1 VSTPHQLRRPATS
14 EAIEHAFGL
23 FNAKAKR
30 NVDLSQYTT
39 YKVGGTAALHMMVSS
54 IDDLYLVSAVLAE
67 VELPILVIG
76 RGSNLLISDSGFKGL
91 ALTIGGLADYVDLPN
106 REEDPGVEPIALF
119 GGSVALPVAAR
130 QSVARGL
137 TGFEWGVGVPGSVG
151 GAVRMNAGGHG
162 SDMASS
168 LTSVRMFH
176 LRKGLEAHVNAV
188 DLGLR
193 FRGSALDDHHVVLS
207 ATVDLEWSNSPEASE
222 AELQEVVRWRRENQ
236 PGGQNAG
243 SVFVN
248 PEPGKVSAGAVI
260 DELGMRGLRV
270 GSAQVSEKHANFIQA
285 DVGGSA
291 QDVVALMAEVRRRVR
306 DERGY
311 VLRSEIRLVGFED
324 ATDPA
329 ILDLINKDSEVGVST
344 IRLEQVFDK
353 SSTANETTDGTIP
366 VSVLNGEVVRII
378 DSDVSDEVLEELRD
392 AFGRDATRDI
402 TSGVARDA
410 TIVPIT
416 SATGNQTSPTVPPS
430 DKPVQ
435 PAERVVIVDDDLR
448 IVTDDDFPAD
458 TMSQS
463 VHRAPT
469 STRVAIFD
477 DESLPGS
484 VDDSADGAV
493 IIDGTAWTD
502 LSFARRVINGIKQL
516 FTMRGVNRRK
526 QLLVVGGSL
535 VASVVFVLIVLAS
548 PLVAVRN
555 IDIEGAKYA
564 NATLIETVSK
574 SLRGKSVL
582 TVDTNAA
589 QKLLETDPWI
599 ESVRIK
605 TYLPSRAVIE
615 INERVPVAWFL
626 GVDNQGRVIDQDGRV
641 LAVVNGRPT
650 EYMLIDGI
658 GPNLI
663 AGAMASESYKAAAQ
677 LAMSLPDEI
686 RPVVKNMG
694 VNGPNQVTMTL
705 LTGAVVKF
713 GEPVDLRNKLVN
725 VVVILRRQDINQIAG
740 IDVSSGTPVVSSP

>member
-1 VSTPHQLRRPATS
+1 MSTPHQLRRPATP
-14 EAIEHAFGL
+14 EAIDHAFGL

-30 NVDLSQYTT
+30 NVELSQFTT
-39 YKVGGTAALHMMVSS
+39 YKVGGTAALHMTVAS

-76 RGSNLLISDSGFKGL
+76 RGSNLLISDSGFRGL

-106 REEDPGVEPIALF
+106 RDEDPNVEPIALF
-119 GGSVALPVAAR
+119 GGSIALPVASR

-207 ATVDLEWSNSPEASE
+207 ATVDLEWSKSQEASE

-248 PEPGKVSAGAVI
+248 PEPGKVSAGEVI
-260 DELGMRGLRV
+260 DELGMRGLRI

-285 DVGGSA
+285 DENGSA
-291 QDVVALMAEVRRRVR
+291 NDVVALMAEIRRRVR

-329 ILDLINKDSEVGVST
+329 IVELLNKDSEVGVST

-366 VSVLNGEVVRII
+366 VSVLNGEVIRII
-378 DSDVSDEVLEELRD
+378 DSDVSEEVLEELRE

-402 TSGVARDA
+402 TRDA

-416 SATGNQTSPTVPPS
+416 SATANPTSVTKVS
-430 DKPVQ
+430 NVEPVA

-477 DESLPGS
+477 DEMNPGS
-484 VDDSADGAV
+484 EVDGDGSSSGAV
-493 IIDGTAWTD
+493 IIGGTAWTEMS
-502 LSFARRVINGIKQL
+502 LARRVINGAKQL
-516 FTMRGVNRRK
+516 TKMRGVNRRK

-535 VASVVFVLIVLAS
+535 VAGVVFVLIVLAS
-548 PLVAVRN
+548 PIVAVRN
-555 IDIEGAKYA
+555 IDVEGAKYA
-564 NATLIETVSK
+564 NSTLIETVSK

-605 TYLPSRAVIE
+605 TYLPGRAVIE

-650 EYMLIDGI
+650 EYMLIDGT

-663 AGAMASESYKAAAQ
+663 AGAMAAESYAAAAQ

>member
-1 VSTPHQLRRPATS
+1 VSTPHQLRRPATP
-14 EAIEHAFGL
+14 EAIDHAFGL

-39 YKVGGTAALHMMVSS
+39 YKVGGTAALHMLVTS

-67 VELPILVIG
+67 VPLPILVIG
-76 RGSNLLISDSGFKGL
+76 RGSNLLVSDSGFQGL
-91 ALTIGGLADYVDLPN
+91 ALTISGLADYVDLPN
-106 REEDPGVEPIALF
+106 RDEDPEIEPIALF

-207 ATVDLEWSNSPEASE
+207 ATVDLEWSKSQEASE

-248 PEPGKVSAGAVI
+248 PEPGKVSAGEVI

-285 DVGGSA
+285 DENGSA
-291 QDVVALMAEVRRRVR
+291 HDVVALMAEIRRRVR

-329 ILDLINKDSEVGVST
+329 IVELLNKDSEVGVST
-344 IRLEQVFDK
+344 IRLEQVFEK

-366 VSVLNGEVVRII
+366 AAVLNGDVIRIV
-378 DSDVSDEVLEELRD
+378 DSDVSDEVLEELRE
-392 AFGRDATRDI
+392 AFGRDSTRDI
-402 TSGVARDA
+402 TRDA

-416 SATGNQTSPTVPPS
+416 NAENTATGLTQVPQQEPS
-430 DKPVQ
+430 Q

-458 TMSQS
+458 TMSQT
-463 VHRAPT
+463 VNRAPT

-477 DESLPGS
+477 DEIIPGGDGEVDGS
-484 VDDSADGAV
+484 VSGAV
-493 IIDGTAWTD
+493 IIDGTAWTE
-502 LSFARRVINGIKQL
+502 LSPLRRFVNGAKQL
-516 FTMRGVNRRK
+516 VKMRGVNRRK
-526 QLLVVGGSL
+526 QILVVGGSL
-535 VASVVFVLIVLAS
+535 IAGVVVVLIVLAS
-548 PLVAVRN
+548 PIVAVRN

-564 NATLIETVSK
+564 NSTLIETVSK

-582 TVDTNAA
+582 TVDTNSA

-605 TYLPSRAVIE
+605 TYLPGRAVIE

-650 EYMLIDGI
+650 EYMLIDGT

-663 AGAMASESYKAAAQ
+663 AGAMTSDSYAAAAQ

-686 RPVVKNMG
+686 RPVIKNMG
-694 VNGPNQVTMTL
+694 VDGPNQVTMTL

>member
-1 VSTPHQLRRPATS
+1 MSTPHQLRRPATS

-39 YKVGGTAALHMMVSS
+39 YKVGGTAALYMMVSS

-106 REEDPGVEPIALF
+106 RDEDPGVEPIALF

-311 VLRSEIRLVGFED
+311 VLRSEIRLVGFEEE
-324 ATDPA
+324 TDPA
-329 ILDLINKDSEVGVST
+329 IVDLINKDSEVGVST

-353 SSTANETTDGTIP
+353 SVTANETTDGTIP
-366 VSVLNGEVVRII
+366 VSVLNGEVVRIV

-402 TSGVARDA
+402 TRDITSGVARDA
-410 TIVPIT
+410 TIIPI
-416 SATGNQTSPTVPPS
+416 
-430 DKPVQ
+430 Q

-477 DESLPGS
+477 DESLPGG

-493 IIDGTAWTD
+493 IIDRTAWTE
-502 LSFARRVINGIKQL
+502 LSFARRVINGTKQL
-516 FTMRGVNRRK
+516 FAMRGVNRRK

>member
-1 VSTPHQLRRPATS
+1 VSTPHQLRRPATP
-14 EAIEHAFGL
+14 EAVEHAFDL
-23 FNAKAKR
+23 FKSKAKR
-30 NVDLSQYTT
+30 NVDLSQFTT

-106 REEDPGVEPIALF
+106 RDEEPEVEPIALF

-207 ATVDLEWSNSPEASE
+207 ATVDLEWSKSPEASE

-324 ATDPA
+324 ETDSA
-329 ILDLINKDSEVGVST
+329 IVDLINKDSEVGVST

-366 VSVLNGEVVRII
+366 VSVLNGEVIRII

-392 AFGRDATRDI
+392 AFGRDVTRDITRDI

-416 SATGNQTSPTVPPS
+416 SATS
-430 DKPVQ
+430 DKPAQ

-477 DESLPGS
+477 DELMPGGD
-484 VDDSADGAV
+484 VDGSSSGAV
-493 IIDGTAWTD
+493 IIDGTAWTE
-502 LSFARRVINGIKQL
+502 LSLARRVTNRAKQL
-516 FTMRGVNRRK
+516 IKMRGVNRRK

-535 VASVVFVLIVLAS
+535 VAGVVVILIVLAS
-548 PLVAVRN
+548 PIVAVRN

-605 TYLPSRAVIE
+605 TYLPGRAVIE

-650 EYMLIDGI
+650 EYMLIDGT

>member
-1 VSTPHQLRRPATS
+1 
-14 EAIEHAFGL
+14 
-23 FNAKAKR
+23 
-30 NVDLSQYTT
+30 
-39 YKVGGTAALHMMVSS
+39 
-54 IDDLYLVSAVLAE
+54 
-67 VELPILVIG
+67 VE
-76 RGSNLLISDSGFKGL
+76 
-91 ALTIGGLADYVDLPN
+91 
-106 REEDPGVEPIALF
+106 
-119 GGSVALPVAAR
+119 
-130 QSVARGL
+130 
-137 TGFEWGVGVPGSVG
+137 
-151 GAVRMNAGGHG
+151 
-162 SDMASS
+162 
-168 LTSVRMFH
+168 
-176 LRKGLEAHVNAV
+176 
-188 DLGLR
+188 
-193 FRGSALDDHHVVLS
+193 
-207 ATVDLEWSNSPEASE
+207 
-222 AELQEVVRWRRENQ
+222 
-236 PGGQNAG
+236 
-243 SVFVN
+243 
-248 PEPGKVSAGAVI
+248 
-260 DELGMRGLRV
+260 
-270 GSAQVSEKHANFIQA
+270 
-285 DVGGSA
+285 
-291 QDVVALMAEVRRRVR
+291 LMAEVRRRVS

-329 ILDLINKDSEVGVST
+329 IVDLINKDSEVGVST

-353 SSTANETTDGTIP
+353 SVSANETTDGTIP
-366 VSVLNGEVVRII
+366 VSVLNGEVVRIV

-402 TSGVARDA
+402 TRDITSGVARDA
-410 TIVPIT
+410 TIIPI
-416 SATGNQTSPTVPPS
+416 
-430 DKPVQ
+430 Q

-477 DESLPGS
+477 DESLPGG

-493 IIDGTAWTD
+493 IIDGTAWTE
-502 LSFARRVINGIKQL
+502 LSFARRVINGTKQL

>member
-1 VSTPHQLRRPATS
+1 VSTPHQLRRPAS
-14 EAIEHAFGL
+14 PEAIDHAFGL

-39 YKVGGTAALHMMVSS
+39 YKVGGTAALHMTVAS

-76 RGSNLLISDSGFKGL
+76 RGSNLLVSDSGFQGL

-106 REEDPGVEPIALF
+106 REEDPDVEPIALF
-119 GGSVALPVAAR
+119 GGSVALPVASR

-207 ATVDLEWSNSPEASE
+207 ATVDLEWSKSQEASE

-248 PEPGKVSAGAVI
+248 PEPGKVSAGEVI

-285 DVGGSA
+285 DENGSA
-291 QDVVALMAEVRRRVR
+291 HDVVALMAEIRRRVR

-329 ILDLINKDSEVGVST
+329 IVELLNKDSEVGVST

-353 SSTANETTDGTIP
+353 SSTGNETTDGTIP
-366 VSVLNGEVVRII
+366 ASVLSGEVIRIV
-378 DSDVSDEVLEELRD
+378 DSDVSEEVLDELRE

-402 TSGVARDA
+402 TRDA

-416 SATGNQTSPTVPPS
+416 SATSNPTSSTKVP
-430 DKPVQ
+430 DAEPVV

-477 DESLPGS
+477 DELMSSGEI
-484 VDDSADGAV
+484 DSDVSASGAV
-493 IIDGTAWTD
+493 
-502 LSFARRVINGIKQL
+502 N
-516 FTMRGVNRRK
+516 MRGVNRRK

-535 VASVVFVLIVLAS
+535 VAFVVFVLIVLAS
-548 PLVAVRN
+548 PIVAVRN
-555 IDIEGAKYA
+555 IDIEGVKYA
-564 NATLIETVSK
+564 NSTLIETVSK

-605 TYLPSRAVIE
+605 TYLPGRAVIE

-650 EYMLIDGI
+650 EYMLIDGT

-663 AGAMASESYKAAAQ
+663 AGAMASESYTAAAQ

-686 RPVVKNMG
+686 RPVVKSMG

>member
-1 VSTPHQLRRPATS
+1 MSTPHQLRRPATS

-23 FNAKAKR
+23 FNSRAKR
-30 NVDLSQYTT
+30 NVDLSQFTT

-91 ALTIGGLADYVDLPN
+91 AITMSGLADYVDLPN

-311 VLRSEIRLVGFED
+311 ILRSEIRLVGFED

-329 ILDLINKDSEVGVST
+329 IVDLINKDSEVGVST

-353 SSTANETTDGTIP
+353 SVSANETTDGTIP
-366 VSVLNGEVVRII
+366 VSVLNGEVVRIV

-402 TSGVARDA
+402 TLDITSGVARDA
-410 TIVPIT
+410 TIIPI
-416 SATGNQTSPTVPPS
+416 
-430 DKPVQ
+430 Q

-493 IIDGTAWTD
+493 IIDRTAWTE
-502 LSFARRVINGIKQL
+502 LSFARRVINGTKQL

>member
-1 VSTPHQLRRPATS
+1 MSTPHQLRRPATP
-14 EAIEHAFGL
+14 EAIDHAFGL

-39 YKVGGTAALHMMVSS
+39 YKVGGTAALHMLVTS

-67 VELPILVIG
+67 VPLPILVIG
-76 RGSNLLISDSGFKGL
+76 RGSNLLVSDSGFQGL
-91 ALTIGGLADYVDLPN
+91 ALTISGLADYVDLPN
-106 REEDPGVEPIALF
+106 RDEDPEIEPIALF

-207 ATVDLEWSNSPEASE
+207 ATVDLEWSKSQEASE

-248 PEPGKVSAGAVI
+248 PEPGKVSAGEVI

-285 DVGGSA
+285 DENGSA
-291 QDVVALMAEVRRRVR
+291 QDVVALMAEIRRRVR

-324 ATDPA
+324 ATDLA
-329 ILDLINKDSEVGVST
+329 IVELLNKDSEVGVST
-344 IRLEQVFDK
+344 IRLEQVFEK

-366 VSVLNGEVVRII
+366 AAVLNGDVIRIV
-378 DSDVSDEVLEELRD
+378 DSDVSDEVLEELRE
-392 AFGRDATRDI
+392 AFGRDSTRDI
-402 TSGVARDA
+402 TRDA

-416 SATGNQTSPTVPPS
+416 NAENTATGLTQVPQQEPS
-430 DKPVQ
+430 Q

-458 TMSQS
+458 TMSQT
-463 VHRAPT
+463 VNRAPT

-477 DESLPGS
+477 DEIIPGGDGEVDGS
-484 VDDSADGAV
+484 VSGAV
-493 IIDGTAWTD
+493 IIDGTAWTE
-502 LSFARRVINGIKQL
+502 LSPLRRFINGAKQL
-516 FTMRGVNRRK
+516 VKMRGVNRRK
-526 QLLVVGGSL
+526 QILVVGGSL
-535 VASVVFVLIVLAS
+535 IAGVVVVLIVLAS
-548 PLVAVRN
+548 PIVAVRN

-564 NATLIETVSK
+564 NSTLIETVSK

-582 TVDTNAA
+582 TVDTNSA

-605 TYLPSRAVIE
+605 TYLPGRAVIE

-650 EYMLIDGI
+650 EYMLIDGT

-663 AGAMASESYKAAAQ
+663 AGAMASDSYAAAAQ

-686 RPVVKNMG
+686 RPVIKNMG
-694 VNGPNQVTMTL
+694 VDGPNQVTMTL

-713 GEPVDLRNKLVN
+713 GEPIDLRNKLVN

>member
-1 VSTPHQLRRPATS
+1 MSTPHQLRRPATP
-14 EAIEHAFGL
+14 EAVEHAFDL
-23 FNAKAKR
+23 FKSKAKR
-30 NVDLSQYTT
+30 NVDLSQFTT

-106 REEDPGVEPIALF
+106 RDEEPEVEPIALF

-207 ATVDLEWSNSPEASE
+207 ATVDLEWSKSPEASE

-324 ATDPA
+324 ETDLA
-329 ILDLINKDSEVGVST
+329 IVDLINKDSEVGVST

-366 VSVLNGEVVRII
+366 VSVLNGEVIRII

-392 AFGRDATRDI
+392 AFGRDVTRDITRDI

-416 SATGNQTSPTVPPS
+416 SATS
-430 DKPVQ
+430 DKPAQ

-477 DESLPGS
+477 DELMPGGD
-484 VDDSADGAV
+484 VDGSSSGAV
-493 IIDGTAWTD
+493 IIDGTAWTE
-502 LSFARRVINGIKQL
+502 LSLARRVTNRAKQL
-516 FTMRGVNRRK
+516 IKMRGVNRRK

-535 VASVVFVLIVLAS
+535 VAGVVVILIVLAS
-548 PLVAVRN
+548 PIVAVRN

-605 TYLPSRAVIE
+605 TYLPGRAVIE

-650 EYMLIDGI
+650 EYMLIDGT

>member
-1 VSTPHQLRRPATS
+1 MSTPHQLRRPATP
-14 EAIEHAFGL
+14 EAIDHAFGL

-30 NVDLSQYTT
+30 NVDLSQFTT
-39 YKVGGTAALHMMVSS
+39 YKVGGTAALHMTVAS

-76 RGSNLLISDSGFKGL
+76 RGSNLLISDSGFRGL

-106 REEDPGVEPIALF
+106 RDEDPNVEPIALF
-119 GGSVALPVAAR
+119 GGSIALPVASR

-207 ATVDLEWSNSPEASE
+207 ATVDLEWSKSQEASE

-248 PEPGKVSAGAVI
+248 PEPGKVSAGEVI
-260 DELGMRGLRV
+260 DELGMRGLRI

-285 DVGGSA
+285 DENGNA
-291 QDVVALMAEVRRRVR
+291 NDVVALMAEIRRRVR

-329 ILDLINKDSEVGVST
+329 IVELLNKDSEVGVST

-366 VSVLNGEVVRII
+366 VSVLNGEVIRII
-378 DSDVSDEVLEELRD
+378 DSDVSEEVLEELRE

-402 TSGVARDA
+402 TRDA

-416 SATGNQTSPTVPPS
+416 SATANPTSVTKVPNVEPFA
-430 DKPVQ
+430 

-477 DESLPGS
+477 DEMNPGS
-484 VDDSADGAV
+484 EVDGDGSSSGAV
-493 IIDGTAWTD
+493 IIGGTAWTEMS
-502 LSFARRVINGIKQL
+502 LARRVINGAKQL
-516 FTMRGVNRRK
+516 TKMRGVNRRK

-535 VASVVFVLIVLAS
+535 VAGVVFVLIVLAS
-548 PLVAVRN
+548 PIVAVRN
-555 IDIEGAKYA
+555 IDVEGAKYA
-564 NATLIETVSK
+564 NSTLIETVSK

-605 TYLPSRAVIE
+605 TYLPGRAVIE

-650 EYMLIDGI
+650 EYMLIDGT

-663 AGAMASESYKAAAQ
+663 AGAMAAESYAAAAQ

>member
-1 VSTPHQLRRPATS
+1 
-14 EAIEHAFGL
+14 
-23 FNAKAKR
+23 
-30 NVDLSQYTT
+30 
-39 YKVGGTAALHMMVSS
+39 
-54 IDDLYLVSAVLAE
+54 
-67 VELPILVIG
+67 
-76 RGSNLLISDSGFKGL
+76 
-91 ALTIGGLADYVDLPN
+91 
-106 REEDPGVEPIALF
+106 
-119 GGSVALPVAAR
+119 
-130 QSVARGL
+130 
-137 TGFEWGVGVPGSVG
+137 
-151 GAVRMNAGGHG
+151 
-162 SDMASS
+162 
-168 LTSVRMFH
+168 MFH

-207 ATVDLEWSNSPEASE
+207 ATVDLEWSKSPEASE

-324 ATDPA
+324 ETDSA
-329 ILDLINKDSEVGVST
+329 IVDLINKDSEVGVST

-366 VSVLNGEVVRII
+366 VSVLNGEVIRII

-392 AFGRDATRDI
+392 AFGRDVTRDITRDI

-416 SATGNQTSPTVPPS
+416 SATS
-430 DKPVQ
+430 DKPAQ

-484 VDDSADGAV
+484 DEDSAEGAV
-493 IIDGTAWTD
+493 IIDGTAWTE
-502 LSFARRVINGIKQL
+502 LSFARRVINGTKQL
-516 FTMRGVNRRK
+516 FAMRGVNRRK

-535 VASVVFVLIVLAS
+535 IAGVVLVLIVLAS
-548 PLVAVRN
+548 PIVAVRN

-605 TYLPSRAVIE
+605 TYLPGRAVIE

>member
-1 VSTPHQLRRPATS
+1 
-14 EAIEHAFGL
+14 
-23 FNAKAKR
+23 
-30 NVDLSQYTT
+30 
-39 YKVGGTAALHMMVSS
+39 
-54 IDDLYLVSAVLAE
+54 
-67 VELPILVIG
+67 
-76 RGSNLLISDSGFKGL
+76 
-91 ALTIGGLADYVDLPN
+91 
-106 REEDPGVEPIALF
+106 
-119 GGSVALPVAAR
+119 
-130 QSVARGL
+130 
-137 TGFEWGVGVPGSVG
+137 
-151 GAVRMNAGGHG
+151 
-162 SDMASS
+162 
-168 LTSVRMFH
+168 MFH

-207 ATVDLEWSNSPEASE
+207 ATVDLEWSKSQEASE

-260 DELGMRGLRV
+260 DELGMRGVRV

-291 QDVVALMAEVRRRVR
+291 HDVVALMAEVRRRVR

-324 ATDPA
+324 ETDPA
-329 ILDLINKDSEVGVST
+329 IVDLMNKDSEVGVST

-353 SSTANETTDGTIP
+353 SFTANETTDGTIP
-366 VSVLNGEVVRII
+366 VSVLNGDVIRII

-392 AFGRDATRDI
+392 AFGQDASRDI
-402 TSGVARDA
+402 TRGVTRDA

-416 SATGNQTSPTVPPS
+416 SATS
-430 DKPVQ
+430 DKPAE
-435 PAERVVIVDDDLR
+435 PAERVVIIDDDLR

-477 DESLPGS
+477 DESIPGGG
-484 VDDSADGAV
+484 DQSADGAE
-493 IIDGTAWTD
+493 IIDGTAWTE
-502 LSFARRVINGIKQL
+502 LSVARRVINGAKRL
-516 FTMRGVNRRK
+516 LAMRGVNRRK

-535 VASVVFVLIVLAS
+535 IAGVVLVLIVLAS
-548 PLVAVRN
+548 PIVAVRN

-605 TYLPSRAVIE
+605 TYLPGRAVIE
-615 INERVPVAWFL
+615 INERVAVAWFL
-626 GVDNQGRVIDQDGRV
+626 GVDNQGRVIDQEGRV

-650 EYMLIDGI
+650 EYMLIDGT